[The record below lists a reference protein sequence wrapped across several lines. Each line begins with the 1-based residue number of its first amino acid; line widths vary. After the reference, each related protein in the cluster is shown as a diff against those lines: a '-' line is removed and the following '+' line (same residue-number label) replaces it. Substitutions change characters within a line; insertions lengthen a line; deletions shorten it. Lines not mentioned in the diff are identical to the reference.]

1 MTRCDATEANTIHKR
16 ILTIALDR
24 LDRHIPFFMGAVT
37 PPDGFEIKALE
48 VGLAEAKP
56 YRDGM
61 DRHGR
66 MFREKAFDI
75 CEQSL
80 SSYII
85 AKSRGAPFTA
95 CPVFPRRLFS
105 QSCMFVNVDAGIEE
119 PSDLV
124 GKKVGINSFQ
134 TTLCVLA
141 KGDLKFEYKVP
152 WEEIRWFVQR
162 EEELSWENST
172 GVSVQSI
179 PGNKEAGQM
188 LVDGELDAYFHP
200 FPPPVIYRRSD
211 RVRRLFPD
219 TRSEAIR
226 YFKKYGYC
234 PIMHLMV
241 FPQELVEQEPAL
253 PKATI
258 DMWNEARLLT
268 ESYYE
273 DPGYSLL
280 LFGRN
285 DIEAQ
290 HESLRADPWSSGLS
304 ANRENLENFIRYV
317 ADQGL
322 IDEPVPVESL
332 FHASVLD
339 T

>member
-1 MTRCDATEANTIHKR
+1 
-16 ILTIALDR
+16 
-24 LDRHIPFFMGAVT
+24 MGAVT
-37 PPDGFEIKALE
+37 PPNGFELNALE
-48 VGLAEAKP
+48 VGLAEARP

-80 SSYII
+80 SSYIV
-85 AKSRGAPFTA
+85 AKSRSAPFTA

-105 QSCMFVNVDAGIEE
+105 QTCMFVNVDAGIEE
-119 PSDLV
+119 PRDLI

-141 KGDLKFEYKVP
+141 KGDLKFEYNVP
-152 WEEIRWFVQR
+152 WEEIHWFVQR
-162 EEELSWENST
+162 EEELAWENPVD
-172 GVSVQSI
+172 VSVQSI
-179 PGNKEAGQM
+179 PANKDAGQM

-200 FPPPVIYRRSD
+200 FPPPVIYKRSD

-219 TRSEAIR
+219 ARGEAIR

-241 FPQELVEQEPAL
+241 FPQELVEQEPML
-253 PKATI
+253 PRATI
-258 DMWNEARLLT
+258 DMWDEARKMA
-268 ESYYE
+268 ESYYQ

-280 LFGRN
+280 LFSR
-285 DIEAQ
+285 DEIEAQ
-290 HESLRADPWSSGLS
+290 RESLQADPWRSGLS
-304 ANRENLENFIRYV
+304 ANRANLENFIAHV

-322 IDEPVPVESL
+322 IDEPLPVETL
-332 FHASVLD
+332 FHESVLE